1 MLKRPLRGKE
11 TSPISGMETG
21 HSVCAGQHSS
31 IESKMVAPSW
41 GEQERILT
49 QERKGV
55 GLPYQHLQALAWL
68 VEGLQAV
75 EVGVLV
81 EDKLESHVCADTGFS
96 HPSSI
101 CSFPL
106 QLLHQAR
113 ELPLSFLT

>member
-41 GEQERILT
+41 GEQEGILT

-55 GLPYQHLQALAWL
+55 GLPYQHLQPLAWL

-81 EDKLESHVCADTGFS
+81 EDKLKSHVCADSGLSHLFS
-96 HPSSI
+96 ITSL
-101 CSFPL
+101 PL
-106 QLLHQAR
+106 QVLHQAR